1 LEQEERCL
9 LAEAASEVAS
19 RYPLRI
25 LLVEDHKIN
34 QKVIK
39 KLLSKIGYPAEDA
52 NNGWEA
58 LERLENNQ
66 FDLVLLDV
74 PMPVM
79 DGIRATQEIS
89 RQMSQETQSR
99 R

>member
-39 KLLSKIGYPAEDA
+39 KLLSKIGCPAEDG

-66 FDLVLLDV
+66 FDLALLDV

-79 DGIRATQEIS
+79 DGIRAAQEIS

>member
-1 LEQEERCL
+1 MEQEDRCL

-79 DGIRATQEIS
+79 DGIRAAQEIS
-89 RQMSQETQSR
+89 RRMSQETQSR